1 LRTEA
6 NAVVTPIHPKAV
18 VVVLTRLAEFDH
30 WLEADTVEALALQ
43 RPLRDGALK
52 IVARADRTGDAPEGL
67 LATLI

>member
-30 WLEADTVEALALQ
+30 WLEADTVETPRRCSGRCQTARCGSSLAGIGQ
-43 RPLRDGALK
+43 AMRQER
-52 IVARADRTGDAPEGL
+52 L
-67 LATLI
+67 LPP